1 MFIAHFGVGFGA
13 KAAAPR
19 VSLGSLFLAAQFI
32 DLIWPTLLLLGIE
45 RVNII
50 TDGSRHPPLDF
61 VYYPYS
67 HSLLAVVGWAVLFA
81 AAYFI
86 ARRNRIGAFVLGL
99 AVISHW
105 LLDLVVHYPDLPL
118 YPGNSMLLGFSIWSS
133 PLIALVLEI
142 AIFAAGVRLYLRST
156 NAIDAIGKWSLWSLV
171 AALLVIQIGNVF
183 GAPPPSATAI
193 AWVGQA
199 QWLLV
204 AWGYWVDRHR
214 HPVAGRRQAETRLTQ
229 AKNL

>member
-1 MFIAHFGVGFGA
+1 MFLAHFGVGFGA

-50 TDGSRHPPLDF
+50 TDGTRHPPLDF
-61 VYYPYS
+61 VYYPFS
-67 HSLLAVVGWAVLFA
+67 HSLLAVIVWAALFA
-81 AAYFI
+81 TVYLV
-86 ARRNRIGAFVLGL
+86 ARRSRIGAVVLGL

-118 YPGNSMLLGFSIWSS
+118 YPGDSPLLGFGVWSS
-133 PLIALVLEI
+133 PVISMALELS
-142 AIFAAGVRLYLRST
+142 IFAVGMRLYLRCTRAS
-156 NAIDAIGKWSLWSLV
+156 DATGKWALWSLT
-171 AALLVIQIGNVF
+171 ATLLLIQIANAF
-183 GAPPPSATAI
+183 GAPPPGTTAI
-193 AWVGQA
+193 AWAGQT

-204 AWGYWVDRHR
+204 LWGYWVDSHR
-214 HPVAGRRQAETRLTQ
+214 HPATS
-229 AKNL
+229 

>member
-13 KAAAPR
+13 KAAAHR
-19 VSLGSLFLAAQFI
+19 VSLGTLFLASQFI

-50 TDGSRHPPLDF
+50 TDGSRNPPLDF

-67 HSLLAVVGWAVLFA
+67 HSLLTVVGWAVLFA
-81 AAYFI
+81 AIHFVV
-86 ARRNRIGAFVLGL
+86 RHNRNGALILGL

-105 LLDLVVHYPDLPL
+105 LLDLAVHYPDLPL
-118 YPGNSMLLGFSIWSS
+118 YPGNGMRLGFGIWSS
-133 PLIALVLEI
+133 PLIALTLELV
-142 AIFAAGVRLYLRST
+142 IFAAGLRLYLRNTSPS
-156 NAIDAIGKWSLWSLV
+156 DATGKWSLWSLV
-171 AALLVIQIGNVF
+171 AVLLLIQIGNVF

-204 AWGYWVDRHR
+204 AWGYWVDSHR
-214 HPVAGRRQAETRLTQ
+214 HPVAGR
-229 AKNL
+229 

>member
-19 VSLGSLFLAAQFI
+19 VSLGSLFLAAQFV

-45 RVNII
+45 RVNIV
-50 TDGSRHPPLDF
+50 TDGSRNPPLDF

-67 HSLLAVVGWAVLFA
+67 HSLLTVVGWAILFA
-81 AAYFI
+81 IAYFI

-118 YPGNSMLLGFSIWSS
+118 YPGQSPLLGLSLWSS
-133 PLIALVLEI
+133 PILAMVLEL

-156 NAIDAIGKWSLWSLV
+156 RASDATGKWSLWSLV
-171 AALLVIQIGNVF
+171 AALLFIQIGNVF
-183 GAPPPSATAI
+183 GEPPPSATAI

-214 HPVAGRRQAETRLTQ
+214 HPVAGR
-229 AKNL
+229 